1 MTNKQ
6 KNKAKKKKNQPKK
19 TRTTLEYGHIICK
32 AKSIFSWQPNIVGRK
47 PRKAVFME
55 RHGCV
60 QLSAITRLLLESFQ
74 YLNLAD
80 KE

>member
-1 MTNKQ
+1 MTKETKQ
-6 KNKAKKKKNQPKK
+6 QKTNQNNP
-19 TRTTLEYGHIICK
+19 RTNPEFGHVICK

-55 RHGCV
+55 RHGCI

-74 YLNLAD
+74 YLNLAS